1 LKTIVWEDAK
11 MLIIEIAAG
20 CLVFY
25 FGMGV
30 LVVLAEMFTSD
41 RAKGVFVLLGLVLM
55 AAGIAVVIL

>member
-1 LKTIVWEDAK
+1 

-41 RAKGVFVLLGLVLM
+41 KAKGVFVLLGLVLM